1 MKLYLLPLL
10 WPLTVSHS
18 PGLKPWCS
26 ISATLPTLYASLQY
40 LSVNK
45 PAFLHVKHC
54 CAASKSILLLPSNQ
68 FTLPSIFSSQ
78 TATRKKNC
86 PKTHLCSP
94 LSSHPSISFSKHILI
109 LTSCHGSS
117 LLWGPDI
124 LVVYSNILTG
134 SLYPSEA
141 LYTLN
146 IVKLDSYH
154 HHYVSHWG
162 SMSESNKK
170 NHIWSI
176 CLLIKSLR
184 EENNQLL

>member
-10 WPLTVSHS
+10 WPMTVFHS

-26 ISATLPTLYASLQY
+26 ISATPPTLYASFQY

-117 LLWGPDI
+117 
-124 LVVYSNILTG
+124 YSEVWIYW
-134 SLYPSEA
+134 LYIATSWQAPCIHQR
-141 LYTLN
+141 LYTLSILSN
-146 IVKLDSYH
+146 WTVIIIIMCHIGDQCQNQTKKTTYGQ
-154 HHYVSHWG
+154 YVYW
-162 SMSESNKK
+162 
-170 NHIWSI
+170 
-176 CLLIKSLR
+176 
-184 EENNQLL
+184 